1 MRPYLPLAIR
11 SKRPT
16 QTGREGDAMH
26 RQDNH
31 WLPLSAPAAQ
41 LWALDDVVRDRRN
54 RRRRR
59 WRLSHAVLRVVAV
72 VAAIAV
78 RLAQPRTARLNER

>member
-26 RQDNH
+26 RQDSH

-41 LWALDDVVRDRRN
+41 LWALDDVVQAGRN
-54 RRRRR
+54 RRRRH
-59 WRLSHAVLRVVAV
+59 WRLSHAVRRVVGV
-72 VAAIAV
+72 VAPIAV
-78 RLAQPRTARLNER
+78 RLAQPRTARLSER